1 MPRLRRPIDPKLML
15 ASFGLAVGLA
25 LIVFGF
31 GSARTGH
38 DATGLPPEVELIFP
52 QPGDRVLR
60 QTSVLADLIPG
71 YTGKLI
77 IDDQDIGVVEVQ
89 AAEKV
94 QPGQEVNG
102 GIVVT
107 KFDLGSNTL
116 TYEPQQ
122 GAPIAQF
129 APGPHRVKLVYW
141 RIDLGP
147 DSARSHTWEFNVT
160 G

>member
-1 MPRLRRPIDPKLML
+1 MDRSGRATAPGVGAR
-15 ASFGLAVGLA
+15 FAVTVVRAGDDEVILPVA
-25 LIVFGF
+25 
-31 GSARTGH
+31 T
-38 DATGLPPEVELIFP
+38 DAADAVPAEVELVFP

-60 QTSVLADLIPG
+60 QTSVMADLIPG

-89 AAEKV
+89 AADKV

-116 TYEPQQ
+116 TYEPKQ
-122 GAPIAQF
+122 GGPIAQF
-129 APGPHRVKLVYW
+129 APGPHRVTLVYW

-147 DSARSHTWEFNVT
+147 DSSRSHTWEFNIT